1 LLWPTRERAE
11 NRAVSNPQYR
21 AGPNELS
28 GSSSELEVPDVLR
41 VQTKSLF
48 TGELNN
54 MDIPVTYEQLERWLE
69 GESMCVAMPDLTHD
83 HIEFLVSGMTPDER
97 RKRFGPLAVR

>member
-1 LLWPTRERAE
+1 MQLVGKTPDQTNSRT
-11 NRAVSNPQYR
+11 
-21 AGPNELS
+21 
-28 GSSSELEVPDVLR
+28 SSVMEVVQVLR

-54 MDIPVTYEQLERWLE
+54 MDIPATYEQLERWLE
-69 GESMCVAMPDLTHD
+69 GESMCVATPDLTHD